1 MKAPVLRRHRA
12 AQAAGPAGSDQDV
25 ALDELVSDG
34 EDSGRGRLQSQW
46 TGGPALATKAATG
59 VLWAALL
66 AGPAAL
72 LLAGSSALSAAPAA
86 TAPAPAF
93 VDRTGEQAAAAEFAG
108 RLVRLWLTSVR
119 GQEDQLRALVPGT
132 DITLPEVAWA
142 SGPMTTA
149 DVRRQPDGTWLVVT
163 AITGGAAAGAPAA
176 RPEADSSTPAPAP
189 AVRFYAV
196 PVRVDDAGL
205 VALTL
210 PAPVPAP
217 TTAAAAPR
225 LAYRHQ
231 LAPTDPLVASVGQ
244 FLVALLTGTGEVTRY
259 VSPGTAI
266 DPVTPPPY
274 TAVEVSDVVTDRELV
289 AGAAAPADGTRL
301 RALVTAKG
309 TAGPQQQA
317 LVQYPLTLTV
327 RGGRWEVTAIDPAPA
342 LQPPT
347 SQPSSPAS
355 PVPSTP
361 APPN

>member
-1 MKAPVLRRHRA
+1 MLRRHRA
-12 AQAAGPAGSDQDV
+12 TQTAGPAGPDQDL
-25 ALDELVSDG
+25 ALDELVSDAA
-34 EDSGRGRLQSQW
+34 ETPRGGGLQSQW
-46 TGGPALATKAATG
+46 TGGPALATKLATG
-59 VLWAALL
+59 VLWTALL

-72 LLAGSSALSAAPAA
+72 LLAGSSVLVAAPAV
-86 TAPAPAF
+86 TAPAPAV
-93 VDRTGEQAAAAEFAG
+93 VDRAGEQAAAAEFAG

-132 DITLPEVAWA
+132 DITLPELAWA

-163 AITGGAAAGAPAA
+163 AVTGSAAPVA
-176 RPEADSSTPAPAP
+176 RPEADSRTPAPAP

-196 PVRVDDAGL
+196 PVRVDDIGL

-217 TTAAAAPR
+217 TTASAAPR

-231 LAPTDPLVASVGQ
+231 VAPTDPLVASVGQ
-244 FLVALLTGTGEVTRY
+244 FLAALLTGTGEVTRY

-266 DPVTPPPY
+266 NPVTPAPY
-274 TAVEVSDVVTDRELV
+274 TAVEVSAVVTDQELV

-309 TAGPQQQA
+309 TAGPQQHA
-317 LVQYPLTLTV
+317 VVQYPLTLTV

-342 LQPPT
+342 LQPT
-347 SQPSSPAS
+347 SQTSSPAS
-355 PVPSTP
+355 PVPSNP